1 MAKLAGSYLPA
12 ENDTIPSTVTSGT
25 GQQSEFQ
32 QKDER
37 FYSQGNPVVSLV
49 EITSSASG
57 S

>member
-12 ENDTIPSTVTSGT
+12 ENDTIPSTSGT

-37 FYSQGNPVVSLV
+37 FYSLGNPVVSLV